1 MSGEYTCVC
10 VRVCIHAC
18 MFVYIHAHVSFD
30 TTCFTCSMIVCIG
43 AALLGGPQ
51 LYYIALIYLSI
62 TSTYFM
68 VCSLSYHHMLLHVTV
83 SLDTIPEVVIAA

>member
-10 VRVCIHAC
+10 VYTCMY

-43 AALLGGPQ
+43 AALLAGPQ

-68 VCSLSYHHMLLHVTV
+68 VCSLSYHHMLLRVTV